1 MVSCVAPSDA
11 YYDAYGTTMPRYLP
25 SHKVHTL
32 PNGYHTEKIG
42 DVTYYYDNGE
52 YFRPHGAGYVVV
64 EAPRSSR
71 YYGDY
76 RRRHSLYD

>member
-11 YYDAYGTTMPRYLP
+11 YYDAYGTTTARYLP
-25 SHKVHTL
+25 RHTVHGL
-32 PNGYHTEKIG
+32 PKGYHTEKIG

-52 YFRPHGAGYVVV
+52 YFRPHGARYVVV

-71 YYGDY
+71 YYDDY
-76 RRRHSLYD
+76 RRHHSHYE